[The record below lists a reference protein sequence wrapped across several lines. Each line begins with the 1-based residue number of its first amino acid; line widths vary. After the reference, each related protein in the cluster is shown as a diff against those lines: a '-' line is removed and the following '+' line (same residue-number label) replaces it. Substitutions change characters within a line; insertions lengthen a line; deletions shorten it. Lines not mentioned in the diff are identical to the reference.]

1 MKIPAKGLPKES
13 VYETLKSYRKQD
25 HDSKSGR
32 VWGYVYHATQEADEV
47 AKTVYTRFLSENAL
61 DFTVYPS
68 MLRLENEVVSMAA
81 AHLNGDDQV
90 AGNFTTGGT
99 ESIILAV
106 KTARD
111 WARAERP
118 GIKEPEI
125 LLPTTAHAA
134 FHKAAHYLDVK
145 PVMVPV
151 DPKTYKADPKAMR
164 AALTENTIML
174 VASTPSY
181 AHGVIDPVKPLADLA
196 LEKDILCHVDAC
208 IGGWLLP
215 YFRRLG
221 APVPDFDFSVPGV
234 TSISMDLHKYAYA
247 AKGASVV
254 LYRDRKLRRHQMF
267 ACSDWPGYIVVN
279 STVQSTK
286 SGGPLA
292 AAWAVMNFIGDDG
305 YLELSRGLKDAAEKL
320 VKGIESI
327 NGLRIL
333 GKPEMTLLAVAS
345 DEINL
350 FRMADKMGEKGWYIQ
365 PQLSFGDAPQNIHL
379 SISPSNVKWIDE
391 FLVDLRDCAEASR
404 GLPQSDLVPMVVE
417 AFSQVDPATINEEI
431 FSQMMQMAGISSDS
445 LPEGMAEINEVLN
458 ALPKK
463 VCEKLLIQYVNDLF
477 SQPGASVEKSE

>member
-1 MKIPAKGLPKES
+1 MKIPAKGFSKES
-13 VYETLKSYRKQD
+13 VLETLASYRTKDQ
-25 HDSKSGR
+25 DSKSGR
-32 VWGYVYHATQEADEV
+32 VWGYVYDAGKEADDV

-68 MLRLENEVVSMAA
+68 MLRLENEVVAMAA
-81 AHLNGDDQV
+81 AHLNGDAQV

-111 WARAERP
+111 WARANR
-118 GIKEPEI
+118 PEI
-125 LLPTTAHAA
+125 KRPEMLLPTTAHAA
-134 FHKAAHYLDVK
+134 FHKAAHYLDVER
-145 PVMVPV
+145 VMVPV
-151 DPKTYKADPKAMR
+151 DPKTYQADPKAMR
-164 AALTENTIML
+164 DAITENTIL
-174 VASTPSY
+174 IVASAPSY
-181 AHGVIDPVKPLADLA
+181 AHGVIDPVKELAGLA
-196 LEKDILCHVDAC
+196 LEKNILCHVDAC

-254 LYRDRKLRRHQMF
+254 LYRDRKLRKHQMF

-305 YLELSRGLKDAAEKL
+305 YLELSRQLKEAGEKL
-320 VKGIESI
+320 IAGIESI
-327 NGLRIL
+327 DGLRIL
-333 GKPEMTLLAVAS
+333 GKPEMSLLAVAS

-365 PQLSFGDAPQNIHL
+365 PQLSFGDAPENIHL

-391 FLVDLRDCAEASR
+391 FLKDLRDCAEKTR
-404 GLPQSDLVPMVVE
+404 GAPQSELVPMVVE
-417 AFSQVDPATINEEI
+417 AFSQIDPATINEEI

-477 SQPGASVEKSE
+477 AQH

>member
-1 MKIPAKGLPKES
+1 MSKES
-13 VYETLKSYRKQD
+13 VFETLESYRKKD

-32 VWGYVYHATQEADEV
+32 VWGYVYHASEEADEV
-47 AKTVYTRFLSENAL
+47 AKKVYTRFLSENAL

-106 KTARD
+106 KTARQ
-111 WARAERP
+111 WARANR
-118 GIKEPEI
+118 PEI
-125 LLPTTAHAA
+125 KAPEMILPATAHAA

-145 PVMVPV
+145 PVIVPV
-151 DPKTYKADPKAMR
+151 DRNTFKADPAAMR
-164 AALTENTIML
+164 AAVTENTILL

-181 AHGVIDPVKPLADLA
+181 AHGVIDPVKDLADLA
-196 LEKDILCHVDAC
+196 LEKNVLMHVDAC

-221 APVPDFDFSVPGV
+221 AEVPDFDFKIPGV

-254 LYRDRKLRRHQMF
+254 LYRDRKLRKHQMF

-279 STVQSTK
+279 NTMQSTK

-292 AAWAVMNFIGDDG
+292 AAWAVMHFIGDDG
-305 YLELSRGLKDAAEKL
+305 YLELARELKDAAEKL
-320 VKGIESI
+320 VEGIGSI

-333 GKPEMTLLAVAS
+333 GQPEMTLLAVAS
-345 DEINL
+345 DDINL

-365 PQLSFGDAPQNIHL
+365 PQLAYAGIPQNIHL

-391 FLVDLRDCAEASR
+391 FLKDLRECAEKTR
-404 GLPQSDLVPMVVE
+404 GAPQSELVPMVVE
-417 AFSQVDPATINEEI
+417 AFGKVDPATINEEI

-458 ALPKK
+458 ALPKQ

-477 SQPGASVEKSE
+477 TQPS

>member
-1 MKIPAKGLPKES
+1 MNVKIPSKGLSKES
-13 VYETLKSYRKQD
+13 VYETLESYRKKD

-32 VWGYVYHATQEADEV
+32 VWGYVYHASREADEV
-47 AKTVYTRFLSENAL
+47 AKEVYTRFLSENAL

-106 KTARD
+106 KTARQ
-111 WARAERP
+111 WARANRP
-118 GIKEPEI
+118 GIKAPEMI
-125 LLPTTAHAA
+125 LPATAHAA

-145 PVMVPV
+145 PVIVPV
-151 DPKTYKADPKAMR
+151 DPKTFKADPAAMR
-164 AALTENTIML
+164 GAVTPNTIL
-174 VASTPSY
+174 IVASTPSY

-196 LEKDILCHVDAC
+196 LENDILCHVDAC

-221 APVPDFDFSVPGV
+221 AEVPDFDFKIPGV
-234 TSISMDLHKYAYA
+234 TSMSMDLHKYAYA

-254 LYRDRKLRRHQMF
+254 LYRDRKLRKHQMF

-279 STVQSTK
+279 NTMQSTK

-305 YLELSRGLKDAAEKL
+305 YLELARELKDAAEKL
-320 VKGIESI
+320 VEGISSI
-327 NGLRIL
+327 DGLRIL

-345 DEINL
+345 DDINL
-350 FRMADKMGEKGWYIQ
+350 FRMADKMGDKGWYIQ
-365 PQLSFGDAPQNIHL
+365 PQLTYAGIPENIHL

-391 FLVDLRDCAEASR
+391 FLKDLSDCAEKTR
-404 GLPQSDLVPMVVE
+404 GAPQSELVPMVTE
-417 AFSQVDPATINEEI
+417 AFGKVDPATINEEI

-445 LPEGMAEINEVLN
+445 LPDGMAEINEVLN
-458 ALPKK
+458 TLPKQ

-477 SQPGASVEKSE
+477 TQ